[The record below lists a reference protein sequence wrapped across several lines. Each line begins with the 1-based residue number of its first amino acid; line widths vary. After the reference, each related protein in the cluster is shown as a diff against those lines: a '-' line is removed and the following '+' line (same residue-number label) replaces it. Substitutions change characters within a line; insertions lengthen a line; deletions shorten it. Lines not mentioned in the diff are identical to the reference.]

1 MVATFELPYMNAGA
15 LNGAW
20 KIAGGEVLGDVSPN
34 LYSGMDNLGYNDS
47 NLSNSMGTVYV
58 VTQVTVFGLIA
69 LLITLPFM
77 RCKGCNRLN
86 LWLRKKLLWNTVIR
100 LILEESLESTYA
112 VVLCFK
118 YSTFNTSAFGSAT
131 DYILAVILAVA
142 IASLP
147 VFMIIFYLKYF
158 D

>member
-47 NLSNSMGTVYV
+47 NLSNSMGTVYI

-69 LLITLPFM
+69 VLITLPFM
-77 RCKGCNRLN
+77 RCKGCDRLN
-86 LWLRKKLLWNTVIR
+86 LWL
-100 LILEESLESTYA
+100 
-112 VVLCFK
+112 
-118 YSTFNTSAFGSAT
+118 
-131 DYILAVILAVA
+131 
-142 IASLP
+142 
-147 VFMIIFYLKYF
+147 
-158 D
+158 